1 MSGHDMCIHKIIP
14 ARLSGLL
21 ILLIP
26 VWTMAQAP
34 QTYFLGHS
42 LVNFHIPNMVQKLS
56 DASGAAHS
64 YRVQVG
70 IGANLGWQWTQ
81 AYSAQ
86 GDIWDTTLVSGGFT
100 HFIFTEA
107 VPLQNHLDWS
117 DTHNYADSFYRYAA
131 SHNPGIR
138 AYVYETW
145 HCINSGTPEGCP
157 WDANEHLPWRGRLG
171 SDLPK
176 WEGIMDTLRQRHPGS
191 PLFLAPAGQAL
202 AMLYD
207 SIEAGHL
214 PGISSI
220 RHFFSDDIH
229 LTQTGNYFVACLFY
243 ALIHERSPEGLP
255 GRLTDEWGTP
265 YDDYPDETLALILQ
279 RIAWTV
285 ACSYPESGVS
295 CSTTSVD
302 APGGSAEITVYPN
315 PSTGSFYL
323 ESEAGDPVTRATVS
337 HITGR
342 QARTDLVITGGQA
355 MLSVGDVPG
364 VYVADLRFRSGR
376 KATIR
381 LVRL

>member
-1 MSGHDMCIHKIIP
+1 MSMHKTIP
-14 ARLSGLL
+14 ARLCALL
-21 ILLIP
+21 ILLTP

-56 DASGAAHS
+56 DASGTTHS

-107 VPLQNHLDWS
+107 VPLQNHLEWS
-117 DTHNYADSFYRYAA
+117 DTYNYADSFYRYAA
-131 SHNPGIR
+131 VHNPGVR

-157 WDANEHLPWRGRLG
+157 WDANEHLPWRERLG
-171 SDLPK
+171 SDLAK
-176 WEGIMDTLRQRHPGS
+176 WESIMDTLRQRHPGS
-191 PLFLAPAGQAL
+191 PVFLAPAGQAL

-207 SIEAGHL
+207 SIEAGRV
-214 PGISSI
+214 PGVSSI
-220 RHFFSDDIH
+220 GHFFSDDIH

-243 ALIHERSPEGLP
+243 ALIHEQSPEGLP

-265 YDDYPDETLALILQ
+265 YSNYPDEELALLLQ
-279 RIAWTV
+279 RIAWDV
-285 ACSYPESGVS
+285 ACSYTESGVS
-295 CSTTSVD
+295 CSTTAVPVPEESPTI
-302 APGGSAEITVYPN
+302 AVYPN
-315 PSTGSFYL
+315 PSTGMFYL
-323 ESEAGDPVTRATVS
+323 EHTTGDPVIGAEVS

-342 QARTDLVITGGQA
+342 QVPADLVISDRQA
-355 MLSVGDVPG
+355 MLSVDDVPG
-364 VYVADLRFRSGR
+364 VYIAELKFMSGR
-376 KATIR
+376 RASVR